1 MNFFCIYV
9 FIFFREK
16 EVDKERKLRQEAED
30 KLQSCLQDM
39 YSSKEVNQELR
50 ERLPRANK
58 SDPFKNVLNEES
70 ETDLSSI
77 EEQIVVEEEDSK
89 ASR

>member
-1 MNFFCIYV
+1 M
-9 FIFFREK
+9 
-16 EVDKERKLRQEAED
+16 RQEAERR
-30 KLQSCLQDM
+30 LQSCLQDM
-39 YSSKEVNQELR
+39 YNKKEVNQELR

-58 SDPFKNVLNEES
+58 SDPFKTVINEES